1 MKEIKL
7 NARFKKVAAAALAL
21 AVVMGGVPSLD
32 IAKNV
37 AVSYAEAEETQPVIA
52 KENNQNAN
60 VWTEDDFVFRRTESP
75 QLIISVDGFSA
86 KGAEKAKTNK
96 NLVLPATYKGE
107 PVTHTDGVAANPA
120 AISFANKGLTS
131 LTIPQG
137 YVRISPNVFEKNNF
151 KELFIPKSV
160 KNIHKSAFQEN
171 KELTKV
177 VFEKN
182 DADGTRGIQIDAKA
196 FYACNISTLE
206 FQGDVNEIG
215 GGAFA
220 ENKIE
225 ILNLPKNGINV
236 IGYQSFADNPL
247 VKVNNLNPAGSYF
260 EYGVFMQE
268 TKKDPEVQKKF
279 VAYTLKNVSFDNFN
293 SKFEVLP
300 AGTFFRQG
308 LKSLEI
314 PANIVKFTGQVQGAI
329 KEKPAGEPF
338 GGNKGWYDGD
348 KKVALYRLKSENNKL
363 VHGSYVT
370 DNAVADGKS
379 YVFNPVLV
387 KFDMVNAK
395 GETVTNISENFTVKR
410 TRNGKEEEVD
420 VTKAVDSQNFK
431 IGDIITITPKT
442 EDKKLKDQIG
452 NLTQV
457 AKSFVIKLNPEVLDD
472 KYYGDGYEVGYKA
485 VNVSLTHETK
495 RNIDVKVVWKDAN
508 NSDLSKDNQPNNAVK
523 LQLTKD
529 NGKEVA
535 DKTLEL
541 KKADEW
547 VGKFKELDK
556 QDASN
561 KDIVYGIKV
570 PAIEGYTS
578 KIEGDQV
585 KGFVITYTKT
595 SAANDSA
602 EKKNDEENK
611 NETVTPAPTPTPTP
625 TTPSRPSR
633 PSVSRTNIPNPN
645 DAASPSEITVID
657 ENGVPLGNY
666 KKQAKPDGTMEYVL
680 INDEEVPLGTVL
692 PKTGDDYAHI
702 YVMLGLLIAAA
713 GMGIAFANSR
723 ARKKE
728 R

>member
-52 KENNQNAN
+52 KEDNQNAN

-247 VKVNNLNPAGSYF
+247 VKVNNLNPTGSYF

-268 TKKDPEVQKKF
+268 KKEDPEVQKKF

-308 LKSLEI
+308 LRSLEI
-314 PANIVKFTGQVQGAI
+314 PANIVKFTGQVQGKI

-370 DNAVADGKS
+370 DNAVADGKY

-523 LQLTKD
+523 IQLTKD

-578 KIEGDQV
+578 KIEGNQV

-595 SAANDSA
+595 SAANESA
-602 EKKNDEENK
+602 EKKNNEENK
-611 NETVTPAPTPTPTP
+611 NETVTPAPTPTPT
-625 TTPSRPSR
+625 TPSR
-633 PSVSRTNIPNPN
+633 PSVSRRNIPNPN

-680 INDEEVPLGTVL
+680 INDEEVPLGTAL